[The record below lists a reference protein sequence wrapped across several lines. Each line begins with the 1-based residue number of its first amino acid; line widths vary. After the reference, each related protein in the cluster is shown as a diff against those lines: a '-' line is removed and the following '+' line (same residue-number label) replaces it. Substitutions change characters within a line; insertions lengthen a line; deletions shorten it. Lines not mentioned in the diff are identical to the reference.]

1 MMKRLTL
8 IAGLVLFVTSLS
20 AQQDTLKYRI
30 SLKDK
35 AATTYSLKHP
45 EKFLSEKAI
54 ARRQKQQLPIDS
66 TDLPVCRRYVDEIRK
81 QGVNIV
87 VIGKWE
93 NFVTVSCN
101 DSTLIDRIA
110 ALPFVRATE
119 KVWIAPKNAEVTAG
133 RDSVYNN
140 PTIYPDSLYGLAA
153 AQIRL
158 SKGDKLH
165 EAGFKGHGMT
175 IAVIDAGFHN
185 LDKITAM
192 QNIRV
197 LGVKDFVNPTGD
209 IFAESSHGLSVLSC
223 IGMNQPGIMTG
234 TAPEASFWLLR
245 SEDEASEHLV
255 EQDYWAAAVEF
266 ADSVGV
272 DVLNTSL
279 GYYAFDDK
287 SKDYQYRDLDGR
299 HALMSRQ
306 ASHIADKGMV
316 LVCSAGNSGMG
327 SWKKITP
334 PGDAENVLTVGAVN
348 KKALLAPFS
357 SIGNTAD
364 NRVKPDVVAVGE
376 GSDVIHT
383 DGNQG
388 KANGTSF
395 SSSIMC
401 GMVACLWQACPTLTA
416 KEVIELVRRSGD
428 RAEYPDNIYG
438 YGVPDMW
445 KAYSHLQFTMYKV
458 Q

>member
-1 MMKRLTL
+1 MMKK
-8 IAGLVLFVTSLS
+8 LFAFMAFALLAVGAS

-35 AATTYSLKHP
+35 AATTYSLAHP
-45 EKFLSEKAI
+45 EAFLSEKAI
-54 ARRQKQQLPIDS
+54 IRRQKQNLPIDS
-66 TDLPVCRRYVDEIRK
+66 TDLPVCRKYIDEISK

-87 VIGKWE
+87 VTGKWD

-110 ALPFVRATE
+110 TLPFVRATE
-119 KVWIAPKNAEVTAG
+119 KVWIAPKGESMSTQRDTLVNA
-133 RDSVYNN
+133 
-140 PTIYPDSLYGLAA
+140 PTVHPDSIYGVAID
-153 AQIRL
+153 QIQL

-165 EAGFKGHGMT
+165 AAGFKGQGMT

-185 LDKITAM
+185 ADKIKAL

-197 LGVKDFVNPTGD
+197 LGVKDFVNPQAD
-209 IFAESSHGLSVLSC
+209 IFAESSHGMGVLSC
-223 IGMNQPGIMTG
+223 IGMNKPNIMVG

-245 SEDEASEHLV
+245 SEDEYSEYLV
-255 EQDYWAAAVEF
+255 EQDYWSAAVEF

-272 DVLNTSL
+272 DVINTSL
-279 GYYAFDDK
+279 GYYSFDDK
-287 SKDYQYRDLDGR
+287 SKDYKYSELDGR

-306 ASHIADKGMV
+306 ASRVADKGMV

-334 PGDAENVLTVGAVN
+334 PGDAENVLTVGAID
-348 KKALLAPFS
+348 KKSVLAPFS

-364 NRVKPDVVAVGE
+364 NRIKPDVVAVGL
-376 GSDVIHT
+376 GADVIRT

-395 SSSIMC
+395 SSPIMC
-401 GMVACLWQACPTLTA
+401 GMVTCLWQACPQLTA
-416 KEVIELVRRSGD
+416 KEVIELVRKSGD
-428 RAEYPDNIYG
+428 RAAFPDNIYG
-438 YGVPDMW
+438 YGVPDMQ
-445 KAYSHLQFTMYKV
+445 KAWENYKSEIKN
-458 Q
+458 

>member
-1 MMKRLTL
+1 MV
-8 IAGLVLFVTSLS
+8 A
-20 AQQDTLKYRI
+20 
-30 SLKDK
+30 
-35 AATTYSLKHP
+35 
-45 EKFLSEKAI
+45 
-54 ARRQKQQLPIDS
+54 
-66 TDLPVCRRYVDEIRK
+66 
-81 QGVNIV
+81 
-87 VIGKWE
+87 GKWE

-110 ALPFVRATE
+110 ALPFVRTAE
-119 KVWIAPKNAEVTAG
+119 KVWTAPKMNEGTRVAT
-133 RDSVYNN
+133 RDSVINE
-140 PTIYPDSLYGLAA
+140 PKIYTDSIYGPAIT
-153 AQIRL
+153 QIQL
-158 SKGDKLH
+158 SNGDKLH
-165 EAGFKGHGMT
+165 DAGFKGKGMT

-192 QNIRV
+192 RNIRV
-197 LGVKDFVNPTGD
+197 LGVKDFVNPQAD
-209 IFAESSHGLSVLSC
+209 LFAESSHGLSVLSC
-223 IGMNQPGIMTG
+223 IGMNRPGIMTG

-245 SEDEASEHLV
+245 SEDEYSEHLV

-287 SKDYQYRDLDGR
+287 SKNYKYRDLDGR

-327 SWKKITP
+327 AWKKITP
-334 PGDAENVLTVGAVN
+334 PGDAENVLTVGAIN
-348 KKALLAPFS
+348 KQAVLAPFS

-364 NRVKPDVVAVGE
+364 NRIKPDVVAVGE
-376 GSDVIHT
+376 GADVIRT

-395 SSSIMC
+395 SSPIMC
-401 GMVACLWQACPTLTA
+401 GMVACLWQACPRLTA
-416 KEVIELVRRSGD
+416 KELIELVRTSGD
-428 RAEYPDNIYG
+428 RADYPDNIYG

-445 KAYSHLQFTMYKV
+445 KAYNSYK
-458 Q
+458 QKK

>member
-1 MMKRLTL
+1 MKK
-8 IAGLVLFVTSLS
+8 LFFLLGFALLAVGAS

-35 AATTYSLKHP
+35 AATTYSLRHP
-45 EKFLSEKAI
+45 EAFLSQKAI
-54 ARRQKQQLPIDS
+54 ERRRKQHLPIDS
-66 TDLPVCRRYVDEIRK
+66 TDLPVCRKYIDEIRR

-87 VIGKWE
+87 LAGKWE

-110 ALPFVRATE
+110 ALPFVRETE
-119 KVWIAPKNAEVTAG
+119 KVWIAPAG
-133 RDSVYNN
+133 DKPSMSTQRDSLVNT
-140 PTIYPDSLYGLAA
+140 PTVHPDSIYGLAIN
-153 AQIRL
+153 QIQL

-165 EAGFKGHGMT
+165 QEGFKGQGMT

-185 LDKITAM
+185 VDKIAAM
-192 QNIRV
+192 QNIRI
-197 LGVKDFVNPTGD
+197 LGTKDFVNPQAD
-209 IFAESSHGLSVLSC
+209 IFAESSHGMMVLSC

-245 SEDEASEHLV
+245 SEDEYSEHLV

-279 GYYAFDDK
+279 GYYTFDDK
-287 SKDYQYRDLDGR
+287 SKDYKYRELDGH

-306 ASHIADKGMV
+306 ASRIADKGMV
-316 LVCSAGNSGMG
+316 LVCSAGNSGMS

-334 PGDAENVLTVGAVN
+334 PGDAENVLTVGAID
-348 KKALLAPFS
+348 KEALLAPFS

-364 NRVKPDVVAVGE
+364 NRIKPDVVAVGL
-376 GSDVIHT
+376 GSDVMRT

-395 SSSIMC
+395 SSPIMC

-416 KEVIELVRRSGD
+416 KEMVELVRKVGD
-428 RAEYPDNIYG
+428 RVDFPDNIYG

-445 KAYSHLQFTMYKV
+445 KAYEEYKSSK
-458 Q
+458 

>member
-1 MMKRLTL
+1 MRKLLFLLLFTL
-8 IAGLVLFVTSLS
+8 AAVGAS
-20 AQQDTLKYRI
+20 ARQDTLKYRI

-45 EKFLSEKAI
+45 EAFLSEKAI
-54 ARRQKQQLPIDS
+54 ARRYKQRLPIDS
-66 TDLPVCRRYVDEIRK
+66 TDLPVCRKYVDEIRR

-87 VIGKWE
+87 VTGKWE
-93 NFVTVSCN
+93 NFVTISCN

-119 KVWIAPKNAEVTAG
+119 KVWMAPEGDKMMSTERDSLINRPSVHP
-133 RDSVYNN
+133 DSVYGFA
-140 PTIYPDSLYGLAA
+140 ID
-153 AQIRL
+153 QIQM
-158 SKGDKLH
+158 SNGDKLH
-165 EAGFKGHGMT
+165 REGFRGQGMT

-185 LDKITAM
+185 ADRIATM
-192 QNIRV
+192 QNIRI
-197 LGVKDFVNPTGD
+197 LGIKDFVNPKAD
-209 IFAESSHGLSVLSC
+209 IFAESSHGMMVLSC
-223 IGMNQPGIMTG
+223 IGMNRSGIMTG

-245 SEDEASEHLV
+245 SEDEYSEHLV

-266 ADSVGV
+266 ADSVGA

-279 GYYAFDDK
+279 GYYTFDDK
-287 SKDYQYRDLDGR
+287 SKDYKFRDLDGH

-306 ASHIADKGMV
+306 ASRIADKGMV

-327 SWKKITP
+327 AWKKITP
-334 PGDAENVLTVGAVN
+334 PGDAENVLTVGAIN
-348 KKALLAPFS
+348 KDGVLAPFS

-364 NRVKPDVVAVGE
+364 NRIKPDIVAVGQ
-376 GSDVIHT
+376 GTDVMRT

-395 SSSIMC
+395 SSPVMC
-401 GMVACLWQACPTLTA
+401 GMVACLWQACPDLTA

-428 RAEYPDNIYG
+428 RADYPDNIYG
-438 YGVPDMW
+438 YGIPDMW
-445 KAYSHLQFTMYKV
+445 KAYESHKQ
-458 Q
+458 

>member
-1 MMKRLTL
+1 MKKQLFLLALTL
-8 IAGLVLFVTSLS
+8 FAAGAH

-35 AATTYSLKHP
+35 AATVYSLDHP
-45 EKFLSEKAI
+45 EAFLSEKAI
-54 ARRQKQQLPIDS
+54 ARRQKQHLPIDS
-66 TDLPVCRRYVDEIRK
+66 TDLPVCRKYVDEIRR
-81 QGVNIV
+81 QGVHIV
-87 VIGKWE
+87 VTGKWE

-110 ALPFVRATE
+110 ALPFVRTTE
-119 KVWIAPKNAEVTAG
+119 KVWMAPPADKPSMSTG
-133 RDSVYNN
+133 RDSLVNN
-140 PTIYPDSLYGLAA
+140 PAVHPDSIYGLAVS
-153 AQIRL
+153 QIQL

-165 EAGFKGHGMT
+165 DAGFKGQGMT

-185 LDKITAM
+185 ADKITAM
-192 QNIRV
+192 RNIRV
-197 LGVKDFVNPTGD
+197 LGTKDFVNPQSD
-209 IFAESSHGLSVLSC
+209 IYAESSHGMMVLSC
-223 IGMNQPGIMTG
+223 IGMNQPDIMTG

-245 SEDEASEHLV
+245 SEDEYSEHLV

-279 GYYAFDDK
+279 GYYTFDDK
-287 SKDYQYRDLDGR
+287 SKDYKYRELDGH

-306 ASHIADKGMV
+306 ASRIADKGMV
-316 LVCSAGNSGMG
+316 LVCSAGNSGVG

-334 PGDAENVLTVGAVN
+334 PGDAENVITVGAID
-348 KKALLAPFS
+348 KKSVLAPFS

-364 NRVKPDVVAVGE
+364 NRIKPDVVAVGL
-376 GSDVIHT
+376 GADVIGT
-383 DGNQG
+383 SGNQS

-395 SSSIMC
+395 SSPIMC
-401 GMVACLWQACPTLTA
+401 GMVTCLWQACPDLTA
-416 KEVIELVRRSGD
+416 KEIIRIVRQAGDRSGF
-428 RAEYPDNIYG
+428 PDNIYG

-445 KAYSHLQFTMYKV
+445 KAYQTYKEMGK
-458 Q
+458 

>member
-1 MMKRLTL
+1 MKKQLFLLALTL
-8 IAGLVLFVTSLS
+8 FAAGAH

-35 AATTYSLKHP
+35 AATVYSLDHP
-45 EKFLSEKAI
+45 EAFLSEKAI
-54 ARRQKQQLPIDS
+54 ARRQKQHLPIDS
-66 TDLPVCRRYVDEIRK
+66 TDLPVCRKYVDEIRR
-81 QGVNIV
+81 QGVHIV
-87 VIGKWE
+87 VTGKWE

-110 ALPFVRATE
+110 ALPFVRTTE
-119 KVWIAPKNAEVTAG
+119 KVWMAPPADKPNMSTG
-133 RDSVYNN
+133 RDSLVNN
-140 PTIYPDSLYGLAA
+140 PAVHPDSIYGLAVS
-153 AQIRL
+153 QIQL

-165 EAGFKGHGMT
+165 DAGFKGQGMT

-185 LDKITAM
+185 ADKITAM
-192 QNIRV
+192 RNIRV
-197 LGVKDFVNPTGD
+197 LGTKDFVNPQSD
-209 IFAESSHGLSVLSC
+209 IYAESSHGMMVLSC
-223 IGMNQPGIMTG
+223 IGMNQPDIMTG

-245 SEDEASEHLV
+245 SEDEYSEHLV
-255 EQDYWAAAVEF
+255 EQDYWVAAVEF

-279 GYYAFDDK
+279 GYYTFDDK
-287 SKDYQYRDLDGR
+287 SKDYKYRELDGH

-306 ASHIADKGMV
+306 ASRIADKGMV

-334 PGDAENVLTVGAVN
+334 PGDAENVITVGAID
-348 KKALLAPFS
+348 KKSVLAPFS

-364 NRVKPDVVAVGE
+364 NRIKPDVVAVGL
-376 GSDVIHT
+376 GADVIGT
-383 DGNQG
+383 SGNQS

-395 SSSIMC
+395 SSPIMC
-401 GMVACLWQACPTLTA
+401 GMVTCLWQACPDLTA
-416 KEVIELVRRSGD
+416 KEIIRIVRQAGDRSGF
-428 RAEYPDNIYG
+428 PDNIYG

-445 KAYSHLQFTMYKV
+445 KAYQTYKEMGK
-458 Q
+458 